1 MAHFTLS
8 LSDHSPLNLPMQVL
22 SQAVQQKAKGM
33 VTEEHLSGAILM
45 VFLDSAKNLPVSTG
59 V

>member
-1 MAHFTLS
+1 
-8 LSDHSPLNLPMQVL
+8 MQVL

-59 V
+59 VGYIYVCL